1 MKGNGMTMKHRNFML
16 IFFVFLSMASFS
28 LSSYST
34 DVYAMTNEPADF
46 RGLRWTTNIRE
57 LSDLQPMAAEGEM
70 KFFERKND
78 NLSIGDAKASKIVYG
93 FYKDSL
99 YSVFVYFDGLIN
111 FDKLKKIFIQKHGE
125 AYQPNEYLNR
135 YSWNGN
141 TVDILLTYDDILKN
155 GRIVYFHKPT
165 LTIIEN
171 DETSS
176 AQKGAGDL

>member
-1 MKGNGMTMKHRNFML
+1 MTMKYHKFIL
-16 IFFVFLSMASFS
+16 AFVIFLSMTSIS
-28 LSSYST
+28 LSNYAT
-34 DVYAMTNEPADF
+34 VLHAMTNEPGDF
-46 RGLRWTTNIRE
+46 RGLKWTMNIKE
-57 LSDLQPMAAEGEM
+57 LSDMQLMATEGEM

-78 NLSIGDAKASKIVYG
+78 NLVIGDAKSSKIVYG

-141 TVDILLTYDDILKN
+141 SVDILLTYDDILKN

-165 LTIIEN
+165 LSIIEN
-171 DETSS
+171 DETRS

>member
-1 MKGNGMTMKHRNFML
+1 MTLKHHKYIL
-16 IFFVFLSMASFS
+16 ALVIFLSMTSIN
-28 LSSYST
+28 LSKYAT
-34 DVYAMTNEPADF
+34 VVHAMTNEPGDF
-46 RGLRWTTNIRE
+46 RGLKWTINIKE
-57 LSDLQPMAAEGEM
+57 LSDLHLMAADGEM

-78 NLSIGDAKASKIVYG
+78 NLAIGDAKVSKIVYG

-99 YSVFVYFDGLIN
+99 YSVFVYFDGLMN
-111 FDKLKKIFIQKHGE
+111 FDKLKKIFVQKHGE
-125 AYQPNEYLNR
+125 AYRPNEYLNR

-141 TVDILLTYDDILKN
+141 SVDILLTYDDILKN

>member
-1 MKGNGMTMKHRNFML
+1 MTMKHRKTML
-16 IFFVFLSMASFS
+16 AFFVFLSMTSFS
-28 LSSYST
+28 LSSYYT
-34 DVYAMTNEPADF
+34 DVHAMTNEPGDF
-46 RGLRWTTNIRE
+46 RGLKWTITIKE
-57 LSDLQPMAAEGEM
+57 LSDMQLMAAEGEM

-78 NLSIGDAKASKIVYG
+78 NLGIGDAKASKIVYG

-141 TVDILLTYDDILKN
+141 NVDILLTYDDILRN

-171 DETSS
+171 DETNS
-176 AQKGAGDL
+176 AQKGAGGL

>member
-1 MKGNGMTMKHRNFML
+1 MTMKYNKL
-16 IFFVFLSMASFS
+16 ILRFVIFLSITLIS
-28 LSSYST
+28 LSSYVTVSH
-34 DVYAMTNEPADF
+34 AMTNEPGDF
-46 RGLRWTTNIRE
+46 RGLKWTINIKE
-57 LSDLQPMAAEGEM
+57 LSEMQLMAAEGEM
-70 KFFERKND
+70 KFFERKTD
-78 NLSIGDAKASKIVYG
+78 TFAIGDAKSSKIVYG

-111 FDKLKKIFIQKHGE
+111 FEKMKKIFIQKHGE

-141 TVDILLTYDDILKN
+141 NVDILLTYDDILKN

-165 LTIIEN
+165 LSIIED
-171 DETSS
+171 DETRN